1 MSDWRTA
8 IRKYFI
14 NGDLHQIEGTV
25 ISRSEGYR
33 SSNSRKGKWIYHELV
48 IKNKDGSEV
57 VIRELTVE
65 STLSPAVE
73 VGTEGEFLFY
83 CLENASIFVAFKN
96 SFTDLDIGGQ
106 NLTSAKNLML
116 LNVFGPLLVVI
127 ILSLVFEYNFV
138 FALITYFFSFF
149 ALGKM
154 GFTGSMNYL
163 YISTLLRLAR
173 KRGFKT
179 TKPKEKINLVKPD
192 GTKLLNL

>member
-33 SSNSRKGKWIYHELV
+33 RSNSRKGKWIYHELV

-96 SFTDLDIGGQ
+96 SFTEAL
-106 NLTSAKNLML
+106 L
-116 LNVFGPLLVVI
+116 LN
-127 ILSLVFEYNFV
+127 SE
-138 FALITYFFSFF
+138 
-149 ALGKM
+149 
-154 GFTGSMNYL
+154 
-163 YISTLLRLAR
+163 
-173 KRGFKT
+173 KRHT
-179 TKPKEKINLVKPD
+179 SP
-192 GTKLLNL
+192 